1 MSARERAG
9 ASHVTDETDFLE
21 LYGKLRLR
29 PDCSLDEFR
38 LAYRRYV
45 GQWHP
50 DRRRG
55 TRAQKLAASRL
66 QRIISQYDAAMAFH
80 RRHGRL
86 PGAGLGAAPV
96 RVRIP
101 AAAASAP
108 AKVPEVQRLQRMP
121 RWLVP
126 LAVIALIALAYPL
139 LSPGTKPS
147 VDAATDAG
155 DVATAAPGAPAV
167 GRLSLGMS
175 MDDVRGIEG
184 EPTRRGEERWEYGS
198 SWVGF
203 ERGEVTDWYSSPWQP
218 LHVASAHAPR

>member
-1 MSARERAG
+1 M
-9 ASHVTDETDFLE
+9 TDETDFLE

-86 PGAGLGAAPV
+86 PGAGFV
-96 RVRIP
+96 T
-101 AAAASAP
+101 AP
-108 AKVPEVQRLQRMP
+108 ARAAMPPASPIDPVESPISERRPRTPRLF
-121 RWLVP
+121 VP
-126 LAVIALIALAYPL
+126 LAVVALIALAYPL
-139 LSPGTKPS
+139 LSPGRKPAAETTA
-147 VDAATDAG
+147 DAS
-155 DVATAAPGAPAV
+155 DVMAPAQETPV
-167 GRLSLGMS
+167 LGRLSVGMS
-175 MDDVRGIEG
+175 MDEVRGVEG

-203 ERGEVTDWYSSPWQP
+203 EKGEVTDWYSSPWQP

>member
-1 MSARERAG
+1 M
-9 ASHVTDETDFLE
+9 TDETDFLE

-55 TRAQKLAASRL
+55 PRAQKLAASRL
-66 QRIISQYDAAMAFH
+66 QRIIAQYDAAMAFH

-86 PGAGLGAAPV
+86 PGAGFGAAPV
-96 RVRIP
+96 RTPMAVS
-101 AAAASAP
+101 ASVEPVKAP
-108 AKVPEVQRLQRMP
+108 VAERRQRMP
-121 RWLVP
+121 RLFVP
-126 LAVIALIALAYPL
+126 LAVVALIALAYPL

-147 VDAATDAG
+147 VDTVADTG
-155 DVATAAPGAPAV
+155 DVNAPVNDAPV
-167 GRLSLGMS
+167 EGRLSLGMS
-175 MDDVRGIEG
+175 MDEVRGVEG
-184 EPTRRGEERWEYGS
+184 EPTRRGEERWEYGA

-203 ERGEVTDWYSSPWQP
+203 EKGTVTDWYSSPWQP

>member
-1 MSARERAG
+1 M
-9 ASHVTDETDFLE
+9 TDETDFLE

-55 TRAQKLAASRL
+55 PRAQKLAASRL

-86 PGAGLGAAPV
+86 PGAGFGAAPT
-96 RVRIP
+96 RTP
-101 AAAASAP
+101 AAVAGSAAPVKAP
-108 AKVPEVQRLQRMP
+108 VLERRQRMP
-121 RWLVP
+121 KLFVP

-147 VDAATDAG
+147 VDPGADAG
-155 DVATAAPGAPAV
+155 DVAAPVEDMPTTGQ
-167 GRLSLGMS
+167 LSLGMS
-175 MDDVRGIEG
+175 MDEVRGLEG
-184 EPTRRGEERWEYGS
+184 EPTRRGEERWEYGA

-203 ERGEVTDWYSSPWQP
+203 EKGAVTDWYSSPWQP